1 MTREYIRIV
10 EEGRI
15 CRVILD
21 RPEIKNGWDVPLVQ
35 ELAAKLMIISGKPDI
50 RVVVLEGSGKDFSSG
65 ADMNL
70 FKDELPAPVWLD
82 GMNEVGRM
90 IRTVREI
97 KQPVVAKVKGIAF
110 GGGAG
115 LALASDF
122 VIAAHDARISVNFVN
137 IGIVP
142 DAGTTYFLPRLV
154 GLVKA
159 REIAMLG
166 PVIDGRTAAAM
177 GLIYKSVPLEDL
189 DSEVTL
195 LANNLAAKS
204 VASTS
209 LIKSALDWSFEK
221 SLKEAV
227 EWEASHQAVM
237 TQREEIKEVG
247 RQWEENMSVLDRYYT
262 EEHKIFRESIR
273 RFYEKEVTPQVDH
286 WEKEGIVPKELWRK
300 FGQQGFL
307 CPWLPEEYGGAGADF
322 LYSVIALEEQAPTHC
337 SGFVTFLHSDIIV
350 PYLYAYGNDEQKK
363 QWLPGCVTGD
373 MITAIAM
380 TEPYTGSDLAGIRT
394 TAVKDGDS
402 YIINGQKTFISNGI
416 NCDLVIVAVKTDVK
430 ASPVYAGVSLIV
442 VEDGAPG
449 FEKGRKL

>member
-247 RQWEENMSVLDRYYT
+247 RQFFAMKKKKDAE
-262 EEHKIFRESIR
+262 KI
-273 RFYEKEVTPQVDH
+273 
-286 WEKEGIVPKELWRK
+286 
-300 FGQQGFL
+300 
-307 CPWLPEEYGGAGADF
+307 
-322 LYSVIALEEQAPTHC
+322 
-337 SGFVTFLHSDIIV
+337 
-350 PYLYAYGNDEQKK
+350 
-363 QWLPGCVTGD
+363 
-373 MITAIAM
+373 
-380 TEPYTGSDLAGIRT
+380 
-394 TAVKDGDS
+394 
-402 YIINGQKTFISNGI
+402 
-416 NCDLVIVAVKTDVK
+416 
-430 ASPVYAGVSLIV
+430 
-442 VEDGAPG
+442 
-449 FEKGRKL
+449 